1 VVYPTA
7 SLLSPA
13 SWTSRLRAPDG
24 HNLPS
29 LYQVTDRERFV
40 PRRAAEIAQRLE
52 SLPLAHSARG
62 DVSRWTSLSRL
73 VAALYHHE
81 FHTIEQRTTEAWE
94 HVSGSPDAA
103 EAITGDL
110 TGLLDGA
117 NYTSITDVEL
127 DEAMQNEALI
137 PLRLDVDFDLYDELL
152 IYRRG
157 ARTDVVEHKRF
168 LRAAESLEITVDAD
182 VVVHSRIKPADWFV
196 ENGIDPDKRGIVPGD
211 ASLKQFRNVPRADI
225 EMLLPATEVR
235 FRTVDTLKI
244 AVPAAVSAVLV
255 LVTKLLPTIG
265 LLFLLAG
272 FYAGLS
278 DEQPEINQG
287 VLLILVGGL
296 AALGGFVFRQWN
308 KLKNHR
314 IDYLKTLSENLYF
327 RTVADGP
334 GVFHI
339 LLASA
344 EEQEVNE
351 VLIAYR
357 LLLAATEP
365 PTADELDGIA
375 EQWLAEAFDTDIDFE
390 VDDALGKL
398 SRLGIATKDSDGRWR
413 PLGLDEAL
421 TRLDSRWDDLFRFD
435 SVDDDT
441 DPQVPISDPDDEVDP
456 QSAPA
461 LFRFRRVVD
470 RFRNRLGERL
480 IDN

>member
-1 VVYPTA
+1 
-7 SLLSPA
+7 
-13 SWTSRLRAPDG
+13 
-24 HNLPS
+24 
-29 LYQVTDRERFV
+29 VTDRERFV
-40 PRRAAEIAQRLE
+40 PRRFKETARQLE
-52 SLPLAHSARG
+52 SLPLVDSARG
-62 DVSRWTSLSRL
+62 DTPRWASLSHL

-81 FHTIEQRTTEAWE
+81 FHIIEQRTTEAWE
-94 HVSGSPDAA
+94 HISSSPAAADAV
-103 EAITGDL
+103 TGDL

-117 NYTSITDVEL
+117 NYTPITDVEL
-127 DEAMQNEALI
+127 DEAIQNEALI

-157 ARTDVVEHKRF
+157 ARTDLVEHKRF
-168 LRAAESLEITVDAD
+168 LRAAEPVEITVDAD

-196 ENGIDPDKRGIVPGD
+196 ENGIDPRKRGIVPGD

-225 EMLLPATEVR
+225 EMLLPATKVR

-244 AVPAAVSAVLV
+244 AVPAAVSAILV
-255 LVTKLLPTIG
+255 LVTKLLPTLG
-265 LLFLLAG
+265 LMFLLAG

-278 DEQPEINQG
+278 DEQPVINQG
-287 VLLILVGGL
+287 VLLILFGGL
-296 AALGGFVFRQWN
+296 AALGGFGFRQWN

-339 LLASA
+339 LLSSA

-357 LLLAATEP
+357 LLLAAANAL
-365 PTADELDGIA
+365 TADELDCIA
-375 EQWLAEAFDTDIDFE
+375 EQWLAEAFDADIDFE
-390 VDDALGKL
+390 VDDALGKML
-398 SRLGIATKDSDGRWR
+398 RLGIATTNSDGRWS
-413 PLGLDEAL
+413 PVGLDEAL
-421 TRLDSRWDDLFRFD
+421 TRLDRRWDDMFRFN
-435 SVDDDT
+435 SVDDDDT
-441 DPQVPISDPDDEVDP
+441 DPPPPAAELDDEAVP
-456 QSAPA
+456 HRAPA
-461 LFRFRRVVD
+461 LLRFRRVVG